1 MRDLIKSNN
10 KEDISISKMDKMYP
24 DNIVYAGGGGIKEEI
39 ETNKESTMKKY
50 LDEYEEDANAEISA
64 EAKRI
69 NEWIYSQKW
78 SDANDSM
85 RYEKEKM
92 INDFESKFGV
102 EVDRGEFAKG
112 GSAFNTQGIH
122 TSLKNDYDT
131 GVLTLQE
138 VAEEFHKA
146 GHINSVD
153 IDYAKRE
160 MEVVSKG
167 SIKELHSNIN
177 CSKVPAN
184 FKVCGGK
191 MKEATNDFTE
201 VSKEVEEQYHI
212 WYGELKKQHPEAF
225 NDYVKPKP
233 TKEKIQNKLKGLKVL
248 QKRLKGDALK
258 KVNSKV
264 KGLEV
269 LVKRMG

>member
-1 MRDLIKSNN
+1 MKDLIKDKN
-10 KEDISISKMDKMYP
+10 KEVINIPNMDRMYP
-24 DNIVYAGGGGIKEEI
+24 DDEIIYAKGGVAI
-39 ETNKESTMKKY
+39 KY

-69 NEWIYSQKW
+69 NDWIYSQKW
-78 SDANDSM
+78 SDASDSL

-92 INDFESKFGV
+92 INDFESEFGV
-102 EVDRGEFAKG
+102 EVNRGEFAKG
-112 GSAFNTQGIH
+112 GSAFNIPSIH
-122 TSLKNDYDT
+122 TSLKNDYDA
-131 GVLTLQE
+131 GILTLQE

-146 GHINSVD
+146 GHTNFVD
-153 IDYAKRE
+153 IDYAKRKMGNSE
-160 MEVVSKG
+160 E
-167 SIKELHSNIN
+167 KENSTKDLDANID

-191 MKEATNDFTE
+191 MKEATNDFQN
-201 VSKEVEEQYHI
+201 VSKEMAEQYHI

-225 NDYVKPKP
+225 KGYIKPKP

-264 KGLEV
+264 KGLEI
-269 LVKRMG
+269 LVNRMSK